1 MATAQV
7 TFVLLYFSVAGTCK
21 RNVRPTVLVV
31 ISGVFSRD
39 NNDPLTI
46 QPITPVVELQW
57 KVAVEPKIALM
68 DVGVLTKAG
77 YKQKHCYRIH
87 FHTNSNEHLPARVVV
102 TPTSRINRVTIALMK
117 WCPIALV
124 STKR

>member
-1 MATAQV
+1 MATTHV

-21 RNVRPTVLVV
+21 RNVRPTVVVV

-39 NNDPLTI
+39 NNDPLII

-57 KVAVEPKIALM
+57 KVAVEPKVALM

-77 YKQKHCYRIH
+77 YKQKH
-87 FHTNSNEHLPARVVV
+87 L
-102 TPTSRINRVTIALMK
+102 
-117 WCPIALV
+117 
-124 STKR
+124 